1 MDPIIATGLI
11 NIGSNIVNKA
21 FSKSAELNPS
31 PAVNFKDDLDK
42 FTHKPTAILKD
53 LNQIREDILSFPEV
67 QNFISKNEG
76 NVISIDKMSDG
87 SMRFLSSNG
96 DFMTLPSNHP
106 SSAFTVNFLDSSLA
120 SGKNLNAQRPNSV
133 ILIG

>member
-31 PAVNFKDDLDK
+31 PAVNFKDDLAK
-42 FTHKPTAILKD
+42 FTHDPTANPKD

-67 QNFISKNEG
+67 RNFISKNEG

-120 SGKNLNAQRPNSV
+120 SGKNLNAQRLNSV